1 MKKKNKKLAVVLLVF
16 LTLTT
21 GCTKYLSDENKKKI
35 INEVTGQ
42 SLTSN
47 ILCLPEDEDLLKIYE
62 DNKDRMDVDYES
74 LKPCSEYKPSNLKYN
89 GLWESIFVK
98 PLAYII
104 IKLGELVRNYGLAVI
119 ILGILIR
126 VILFPFTKKTLLQSE
141 NMKKAQPELQAIQ
154 KRYGNATDQAAAMQ
168 MSQEMMMVY
177 KKYNINPAGGCLV
190 SFIQLPILLA
200 FLEAINRV
208 PAIFEGYFLTLQLG
222 TSPFVGI
229 KDGNYL
235 YIILIVLIILTTYF
249 SYKFSMST
257 STGNPEQDKQ
267 MEMTMKFMIIFIS
280 IASLSLPT
288 ALALYW
294 IVSNG
299 FVIIQNFILK
309 GMKNKPKKKK
319 DKKIKEAKFTENKK
333 EDNKENKNLQNE
345 KKENSTVENVQVI
358 NNQNNKNAKKKKRK
372 HNKKGR

>member
-1 MKKKNKKLAVVLLVF
+1 MKKNKKLLVA
-16 LTLTT
+16 
-21 GCTKYLSDENKKKI
+21 CTKYLSDDNKKKI
-35 INEVTGQ
+35 VNEVTGQ

-62 DNKDRMDVDYES
+62 ENKANMDVDFDS
-74 LKPCSEYKPSNLKYN
+74 LRPCSSFAPGDLKYN
-89 GLWESIFVK
+89 GLWESIFIK

-104 IKLGELVRNYGLAVI
+104 IKLGELVSNYGLAVV

-126 VILFPFTKKTLLQSE
+126 LILFPFTKKTLMQSE

-154 KRYGNATDQAAAMQ
+154 KRYGSSTDQATAMQ

-229 KDGNYL
+229 KDGNFY

-294 IVSNG
+294 MGSSG

-309 GMKNKPKKKK
+309 GGKSSKKSNK
-319 DKKIKEAKFTENKK
+319 DKSDKKVKDAKYTENKK
-333 EDNKENKNLQNE
+333 LDFKEKESHESSELS
-345 KKENSTVENVQVI
+345 KKENPTVEKNKVI
-358 NNQNNKNAKKKKRK
+358 NNQNSKNSKKKK
-372 HNKKGR
+372 HNRKGR